1 MKKILQVVTVY
12 KLDQNYNGFIVEIC
26 NSIKKETPD
35 FKEFW
40 LYHENY
46 GIKSLMFG
54 CNVIDD
60 DIVDMIKYNIDHHIE
75 IYQKEYMED

>member
-1 MKKILQVVTVY
+1 MKKILELVRVY
-12 KLDQNYNGFIVEIC
+12 ELENNYKGFIVEVL
-26 NSIKKETPD
+26 NKTKNESPD

-54 CNVIDD
+54 CNVKEN
-60 DIVDMIKYNIDHHIE
+60 DIIDMIKYNINSHIE
-75 IYQKEYMED
+75 LYKKEYMEV